1 MLRKFL
7 ELLLTWLSSPYVL
20 FSLLAYVAAIVVTAC
35 IISLM
40 TSDLLPIFSLLTFI
54 CQAIRYLTTG

>member
-1 MLRKFL
+1 MLKKFL

-20 FSLLAYVAAIVVTAC
+20 YSLLAYAAAIVVTTC

-40 TSDLLPIFSLLTFI
+40 TSSLQPILK
-54 CQAIRYLTTG
+54 